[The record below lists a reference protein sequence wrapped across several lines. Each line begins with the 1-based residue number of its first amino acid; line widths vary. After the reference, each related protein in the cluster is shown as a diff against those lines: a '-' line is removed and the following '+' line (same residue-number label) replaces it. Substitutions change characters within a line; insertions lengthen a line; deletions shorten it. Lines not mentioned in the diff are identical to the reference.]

1 MNKYIVAHVNQ
12 FDNELTQTLIE
23 AESDLDAALLYLGLK
38 QDCVFDPSE
47 QERFTDLGKLIE
59 TCYDMDMNISV
70 FKIEV

>member
-23 AESDLDAALLYLGLK
+23 ADSELDAALLYLAEY
-38 QDCVFDPSE
+38 QDCAFDPSE
-47 QERFTDLGKLIE
+47 QERFADLCSLIE